1 MIEFIKALSIVPV
14 MFVALTYF
22 FTPYLYKTLW
32 NIDDMLQI
40 PPYMYIISFTG
51 LIFLLLLFQF
61 NAG

>member
-1 MIEFIKALSIVPV
+1 MIEFIKALSIVPI
-14 MFVALTYF
+14 MFIVLTYF
-22 FTPYLYKTLW
+22 FIPYLYKILW

>member
-22 FTPYLYKTLW
+22 FTSYLYKILW

-40 PPYMYIISFTG
+40 PPYMYLISFTG
-51 LIFLLLLFQF
+51 LIFLVLLFQF